1 MKNMIE
7 QKFIITTS
15 EASANVLEQA
25 GLILVNNKNN
35 KFVFLND
42 FKNGVLL
49 FNKLKDCAYTNT
61 YFL

>member
-1 MKNMIE
+1 MKNAIE
-7 QKFIITTS
+7 QTFILTTN
-15 EASANVLEQA
+15 EDSANALKQA
-25 GLILVNNKNN
+25 GLKLINSKNN